1 MARRFQFLDRIAWN
15 TVLVESRFHPDPI
28 NRKCGPRPRLL
39 SDGGIRFL
47 SPVQDNSLSFSTPF
61 YAPSIPHLLDSL
73 LELVKCPKN
82 YMILDPGIYIEHF
95 IRYLFL
101 EQIHQQMK
109 ILPAVTEHHR
119 AALENRLN
127 RYKRVDKSKGFS
139 DALKNMLNMVD
150 KSQGSPAVLAARNVN
165 R

>member
-1 MARRFQFLDRIAWN
+1 
-15 TVLVESRFHPDPI
+15 
-28 NRKCGPRPRLL
+28 
-39 SDGGIRFL
+39 
-47 SPVQDNSLSFSTPF
+47 
-61 YAPSIPHLLDSL
+61 
-73 LELVKCPKN
+73 
-82 YMILDPGIYIEHF
+82 MILHPGIYIEHF

-101 EQIHQQMK
+101 EQIHQRMK

-139 DALKNMLNMVD
+139 DELKKMLNMVD
-150 KSQGSPAVLAARNVN
+150 KSQGSPAVPAASNVN